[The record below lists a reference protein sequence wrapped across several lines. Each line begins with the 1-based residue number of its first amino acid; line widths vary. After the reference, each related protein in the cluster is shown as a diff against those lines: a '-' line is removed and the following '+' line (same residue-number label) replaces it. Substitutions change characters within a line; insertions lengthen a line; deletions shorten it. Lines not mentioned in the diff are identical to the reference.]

1 MCFDNLLCGNYQNG
15 YGNQLIMKTLYDVQQ
30 LLEKYSIFVHVGK
43 RIWDI
48 ELMALELDNINRSHL
63 IDKHD
68 YLVAK
73 IILRREYEY
82 EERRKGNKPDS

>member
-1 MCFDNLLCGNYQNG
+1 
-15 YGNQLIMKTLYDVQQ
+15 MKTLYDVQQ
-30 LLEKYSIFVHVGK
+30 FLEKYGVLVHVGK

-48 ELMALELDNINRSHL
+48 ELMAIELDNINPSGL

-73 IILRREYEY
+73 LILQREHEI
-82 EERRKGNKPDS
+82 EERKEKRS